1 LTASNG
7 LEGLAVWSEHDIDIV
22 ITDCNMPEMDGL
34 EMTRA
39 IRRLESSQGV
49 RPCLIIGL
57 TADAQREA
65 LQQCRDA
72 GMGHALTKPT
82 NLAMLNRLIPK
93 FSTQQSTE
101 PEGLS
106 WTHDIRASMAQ
117 QVVAS
122 NKGESASLRLALDD
136 DDLSALQR
144 IAHKLK
150 GTAYLLNHQA
160 LLEQCVEIEE
170 LCEGGFMEELR
181 EAGQLLLATLEQIS
195 QSLQAE

>member
-1 LTASNG
+1 MTASNG
-7 LEGLAVWSEHDIDIV
+7 LEGLAAWSEHDIV

-39 IRRLESSQGV
+39 IRRLESRQGV

-57 TADAQREA
+57 TADARRES

-72 GMGHALTKPT
+72 GMDHVLAKPT

-93 FSTQQSTE
+93 FSTEQSHE

-106 WTHDIRASMAQ
+106 WAHGIRASMAQ

-122 NKGESASLRLALDD
+122 NKGESASLRVALDD
-136 DDLSALQR
+136 DDLFALQR

-150 GTAYLLNHQA
+150 GTACLLNHHA
-160 LLEQCVEIEE
+160 LLERCVEIEE
-170 LCEGGFMEELR
+170 LCEGGFTEELR
-181 EAGQLLLATLEQIS
+181 EAGQSLLATLDQIS